1 VRAAIGWVP
10 TEFWAAE
17 TRQGRLAQYF
27 ARLRGHT
34 HADSGLAG
42 FHSHKPNRST
52 ATIGD
57 DTRATQVASHAQKFF
72 LRLNSELKRKQT
84 KHRRSSM
91 DSFGFSLGDL
101 HCLDGSGAECSLR
114 WDESDESEQLRGEPE
129 AETFGSED
137 DDCDEYSV
145 VFDTPSLGLTFQINV
160 SAALG
165 SVPARL

>member
-1 VRAAIGWVP
+1 
-10 TEFWAAE
+10 
-17 TRQGRLAQYF
+17 
-27 ARLRGHT
+27 
-34 HADSGLAG
+34 
-42 FHSHKPNRST
+42 
-52 ATIGD
+52 
-57 DTRATQVASHAQKFF
+57 
-72 LRLNSELKRKQT
+72 
-84 KHRRSSM
+84 M